1 MGGDW
6 IKQIKSSY
14 AASVDFRID
23 QVIYNDDVDMTELV
37 KKVRTKFYLLLKNS
51 QVMRTGCFFKEKL
64 LITILIFVFESETLH
79 LLEILVLLILLVFLT
94 FQQYQSLLL
103 KELS

>member
-6 IKQIKSSY
+6 INQIKSSY

-37 KKVRTKFYLLLKNS
+37 KKVRTKFYL
-51 QVMRTGCFFKEKL
+51 
-64 LITILIFVFESETLH
+64 I
-79 LLEILVLLILLVFLT
+79 
-94 FQQYQSLLL
+94 
-103 KELS
+103 

>member
-6 IKQIKSSY
+6 INQIKSSY

-37 KKVRTKFYLLLKNS
+37 KKGTYFYLLLKNS
-51 QVMRTGCFFKEKL
+51 QVMRAGCFFKEKL
-64 LITILIFVFESETLH
+64 LIRIIIFVFESETLH

-103 KELS
+103 KELN

>member
-23 QVIYNDDVDMTELV
+23 QFIYNDDVDMTELV
-37 KKVRTKFYLLLKNS
+37 KKVTTKFYLLLKKQPSYAN
-51 QVMRTGCFFKEKL
+51 RLFF
-64 LITILIFVFESETLH
+64 
-79 LLEILVLLILLVFLT
+79 
-94 FQQYQSLLL
+94 
-103 KELS
+103 